1 MKSAYEL
8 AMEKLG
14 GSVEEYTSEQKEQL
28 AEIDRKA
35 DAKIANV
42 KLQTEQRIVQS
53 SPAEE
58 KKLRQDM
65 ALEIKGINQS
75 REREKEKCRNTFRK
89 PQQTK

>member
-14 GSVEEYTSEQKEQL
+14 EGIEKFTPEQKEKL

-42 KLQTEQRIVQS
+42 KLQTEQKIAQAN
-53 SPAEE
+53 PAEE
-58 KKLRQDM
+58 AKLREDM
-65 ALEIKGINQS
+65 AVEIQGINQH
-75 REREKEKCRNTFRK
+75 REREKEQCRKQFR
-89 PQQTK
+89 Q